1 MSKSHHSAGKKNDIE
16 MSFLSY
22 DQALACL
29 LRSKVNLYLL
39 LYNRTIP
46 DKLIKE
52 KHGWTDLPTSIK
64 GFNLEEKIEQTSN
77 NKKKRK
83 RERNRNVLYIS

>member
-1 MSKSHHSAGKKNDIE
+1 

-64 GFNLEEKIEQTSN
+64 GFNLEEKIEQT
-77 NKKKRK
+77 KKKNSP
-83 RERNRNVLYIS
+83 EISSILVLQHKCHKQK